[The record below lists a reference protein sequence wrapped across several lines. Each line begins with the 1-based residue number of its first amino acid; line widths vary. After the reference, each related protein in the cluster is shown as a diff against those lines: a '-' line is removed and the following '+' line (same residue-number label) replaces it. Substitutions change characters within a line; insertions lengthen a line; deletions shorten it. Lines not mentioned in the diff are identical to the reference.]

1 MTNFSI
7 LEICVETLEAAL
19 AAEMGG
25 ADRIELCQELSVGGI
40 TPNADLMREVRTNLN
55 VPVFAMIRP
64 RCGDFCYTAEEFE
77 QMVRDLQTAKECGVN
92 GAVLG
97 ILRADRS
104 VDVERTRALVELAK
118 PVPVTF
124 HRAFDETPDLRVAL
138 GDVMAAGVTRV
149 LTSGGKPSAEEG
161 ASEIAG
167 LVKAGGEKITVV
179 CGGGINSSNLERMVQ
194 MTRAREF
201 HTGLSTVL
209 PYPRSNHQVFEE
221 EVRKLAE
228 LVKKPTLSAKM
239 VQKQA

>member
-7 LEICVETLEAAL
+7 LEICVETLQAAL
-19 AAEMGG
+19 AAELGG
-25 ADRIELCQELSVGGI
+25 AHRIELCQELSVGGI
-40 TPNADLMREVRTNLN
+40 TPRAELMREVRANVD

-77 QMVRDLQTAKECGVN
+77 QMVRDLESAKECGMN

-97 ILRADRS
+97 ILGADRS
-104 VDVERTRALVELAK
+104 VDVERTRALVELAR
-118 PVPVTF
+118 PLPVTF
-124 HRAFDETPDLRVAL
+124 HRAFDETPELRVAL
-138 GDVMAAGVTRV
+138 GDVMTTGAARV

-161 ASEIAG
+161 ASEIAR
-167 LVKAGGEKITVV
+167 LVKAGGERITVL
-179 CGGGINSSNLERMVQ
+179 CGGGINSSNLDCVVQ

-209 PYPRSNHQVFEE
+209 PYPRSNHEAFEE

-228 LVKKPTLSAKM
+228 LLKKPTLTAKM